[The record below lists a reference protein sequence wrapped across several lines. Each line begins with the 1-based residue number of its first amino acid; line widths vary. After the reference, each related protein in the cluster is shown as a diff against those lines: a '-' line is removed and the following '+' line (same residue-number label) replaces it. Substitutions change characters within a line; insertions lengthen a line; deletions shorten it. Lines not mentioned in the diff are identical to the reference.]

1 MAAYTRD
8 NMETI
13 EIKDFKDLS
22 CGANSNQSAAIAPVE
37 NGIDYEILSRNKE
50 LSYADYLNLSA
61 VVRILGEFFDVN
73 AVVISNETNICSV
86 ALGAT
91 CTDAY
96 EKAVDCDP
104 ISIFGATIG
113 FSKEVTLEAAEDL
126 AEMKIK
132 NIIAAE
138 FSKEAF
144 SYLLETNVNIVKIN
158 TPLHEVVGFD
168 VKDIK
173 VTPFGILV
181 QDQNKSMLS
190 KEAFNVV
197 TEIKPTQEQAEDA
210 IFAWKISKHLK
221 SKSAVI
227 VNDLSTKAI
236 VQGKPNT
243 VTAVEKAMDMACE
256 YSKDAVLAIDGV
268 IDNPKVLNAAIQG
281 RIGLII
287 EAGDDKNSPNV
298 LKIADKYGL
307 SMIFTKI
314 RNIKY

>member
-1 MAAYTRD
+1 
-8 NMETI
+8 METI
-13 EIKDFKDLS
+13 EIKDFKELS
-22 CGANSNQSAAIAPVE
+22 CGENSNQTAAIAKIE
-37 NGIDYEILSRNKE
+37 NGVDYEILSHNKE
-50 LSYADYLNLSA
+50 LSYADFLNLSA

-73 AVVISNETNICSV
+73 AVAISNETNVCSV
-86 ALGAT
+86 ALGEN
-91 CTDAY
+91 CLDAY

-104 ISIFGATIG
+104 ISVFGSTIG
-113 FSKEVTLEAAEDL
+113 FSKEVSLEVAEEL

-132 NIIAAE
+132 NVISTS
-138 FSKEAF
+138 FSKEAY
-144 SYLLETNVNIVKIN
+144 SYLLETNLNIVKIN

-168 VKDIK
+168 AKDIK

-181 QDQNKSMLS
+181 QEQNKSMLS

-197 TEIKPTQEQAEDA
+197 TEIKPTGEQAQDA
-210 IFAWKISKHLK
+210 IFAWKIAKHLK

-227 VNDLSTKAI
+227 ASDLSTKAI
-236 VQGKPNT
+236 VQGKPNSI
-243 VTAVEKAMDMACE
+243 VAVEKAMDMACE
-256 YSKDAVLAIDGV
+256 YSKDGVLAIDGV

-287 EAGDDKNSPNV
+287 EAGDDKNSQNV

-314 RNIKY
+314 RNVKY